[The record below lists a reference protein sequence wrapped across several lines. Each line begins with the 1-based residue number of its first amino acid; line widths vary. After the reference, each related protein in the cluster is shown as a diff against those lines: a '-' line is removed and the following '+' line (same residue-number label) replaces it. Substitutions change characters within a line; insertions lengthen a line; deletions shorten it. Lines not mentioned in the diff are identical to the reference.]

1 MYLYLYLCTH
11 GWLGFD
17 LQSHSAHSRSSSERN
32 GSGIIVIIGSA
43 ASGGVGGARRA
54 TCCVPRF
61 ISARALLQ
69 AVAGASESRACSS
82 SSSTA
87 AAAVVVVRVCVCVCV
102 CVCMRCVRCGASM
115 FECNRF
121 CVLDG
126 VHNALWVSQA
136 INIEGEWN
144 MLKEAH
150 CEARAAV
157 RLELH
162 YANALRL
169 VGCLGGGP
177 TVVHFAGHCDDINA
191 SNRGL
196 VLEQDGE
203 GVVAWVRVALP
214 AK

>member
-1 MYLYLYLCTH
+1 MHTLDPPLS
-11 GWLGFD
+11 GM
-17 LQSHSAHSRSSSERN
+17 AAASSSL
-32 GSGIIVIIGSA
+32 SA
-43 ASGGVGGARRA
+43 A
-54 TCCVPRF
+54 P
-61 ISARALLQ
+61 Q
-69 AVAGASESRACSS
+69 AVVSAAHVEPLVVCLGSSPLVHCSKPSPVRPSRVR
-82 SSSTA
+82 A
-87 AAAVVVVRVCVCVCV
+87 AAAAAQLLLLLLLCVCVCA